1 MKSILRSIFPLFAV
15 AAVLF
20 SCTKVEKEVI
30 IRHKHVHAFIM
41 MSFGFTDGIGPYLK
55 ENISVMEKGPVPD
68 GGNDENLLFLYTHNS
83 GRDGKMTAPELVRV
97 YRNHAGDLV
106 RENVM
111 TFSVTDIPNTGEN
124 ISKVLECI
132 RDRYQADSYGMLISS
147 HGTGWLPSGYMSAP
161 DRYEG
166 LSVDFWSSAKKAGRR
181 GRYMNAPVPYIPT
194 DDDGPV
200 VKSIGATWTDDT
212 HAKSYE
218 TDIMELADAIPF
230 TMEYIIFDA
239 CYMGGAEVAYELKD
253 KCRWLCASQTEI
265 LGDGM
270 DYVHL
275 LDRLLKDG
283 GPDPEAVCSD
293 FFSLYDSQSG
303 SNRSATVSMVD
314 CSRIDVLAAVCRTIF
329 RNHGIDYDSC
339 DRGALQQFFR
349 NRNRNTQK
357 WFYDL
362 RSIMVAAGAD
372 EIELADLD
380 WALEQCVV
388 YKAATERFMNDF
400 DIKTFCGLSMYLPY
414 PERNYLNSYYKELAW
429 NKTTGLLRGE

>member
-1 MKSILRSIFPLFAV
+1 MKYRIRNILSAML
-15 AAVLF
+15 AAAALF

-30 IRHKHVHAFIM
+30 IRHKHVHAFVM
-41 MSFGFTDGIGPYLK
+41 MSFGFTPQLGPNLK
-55 ENISVMEKGPVPD
+55 ENISVMEKGSVPD

-97 YRNHAGDLV
+97 YRNQAGDLV

-161 DRYEG
+161 DRYEA
-166 LSVDFWSSAKKAGRR
+166 VDIWSSVKKAGRR
-181 GRYMNAPVPYIPT
+181 GRHMNAPVPYIPT

-230 TMEYIIFDA
+230 KMEYIIFDA

-283 GPDPEAVCSD
+283 RPDPEAVCSD
-293 FFSLYDSQSG
+293 YFKLYDSRTG
-303 SNRSATVSMVD
+303 TYRSATVSMVD
-314 CSRIDVLAAVCRTIF
+314 CSRIDALAAVCRTIF

-339 DRGALQQFFR
+339 NRGALQQFFR
-349 NRNRNTQK
+349 NGYSSTQK

-388 YKAATERFMNDF
+388 YKAATEWFMNDF
-400 DIKTFCGLSMYLPY
+400 EIKTFCGLSMYLPY
-414 PERNYLNSYYKELAW
+414 PERNYLNSYYKELNW

>member
-1 MKSILRSIFPLFAV
+1 MKYRIRNILSAML
-15 AAVLF
+15 AAAALF

-30 IRHKHVHAFIM
+30 IRHKHVHAFVM
-41 MSFGFTDGIGPYLK
+41 MSFGFTPQLGPNLK
-55 ENISVMEKGPVPD
+55 ENISVMEKGSVPD

-97 YRNHAGDLV
+97 YRNHAGDIV

-161 DRYEG
+161 DRYEA
-166 LSVDFWSSAKKAGRR
+166 VDIWSSVKKAGRR
-181 GRYMNAPVPYIPT
+181 GRHMNAPVPYIPT

-230 TMEYIIFDA
+230 KMEYIIFDA

-283 GPDPEAVCSD
+283 RPDPEAVCSD
-293 FFSLYDSQSG
+293 YFKLYDSRTG
-303 SNRSATVSMVD
+303 TYRSATVSMVD
-314 CSRIDVLAAVCRTIF
+314 CSRIDALAAVCRTIF

-339 DRGALQQFFR
+339 NRGALQQFFR
-349 NRNRNTQK
+349 NGYSSTQK

-388 YKAATERFMNDF
+388 YKAATEWFMNDF
-400 DIKTFCGLSMYLPY
+400 EIKTFCGLSMYLPY
-414 PERNYLNSYYKELAW
+414 PERNYLNSYYKELNW